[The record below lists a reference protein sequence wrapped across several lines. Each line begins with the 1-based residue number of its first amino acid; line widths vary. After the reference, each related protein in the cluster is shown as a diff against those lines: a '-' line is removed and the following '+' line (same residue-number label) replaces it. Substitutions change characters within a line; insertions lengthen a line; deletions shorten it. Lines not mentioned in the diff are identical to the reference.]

1 MAFQLLEAFDTADDE
16 VQEMLKKRLCKLTK
30 LSEKVRKS
38 TDKSHILTE
47 LKAIA
52 HDETIRTK
60 MNRQKF
66 LLPLN
71 EYVIDLRTQELIPMT
86 KYHLFDYECGA
97 NYVQL
102 TQEQEQYVRDYFMQI
117 FCNNE
122 QTMQCFLDIIKTNMA
137 GILTRFIY
145 FWVGTGRNGKSLL
158 LKIINKILDKTMDTI
173 SKDVILMKKSNSHL
187 STEFEKLDKL
197 RIGFITEL
205 SDTDVLNIDNIKKI
219 TGGDPI
225 DVRVICKTNETIYP
239 TLNIHAAMNELPSFK
254 GQDAIGDRLII
265 IPFNNKF
272 DVNIG
277 FEEEIMSRLDWIFSY
292 IVDHGRIMDTFET
305 SEEMQVAKEEYQED
319 NNSDNLAEFIES
331 KCEEGQ
337 TQTTNFMIA
346 YQDWL
351 KKMKRWE
358 KPMTTNTFSRRM
370 KKLGYENK
378 VLGTPAKRYYML
390 NVSF

>member
-1 MAFQLLEAFDTADDE
+1 LEAFDTADDE

-66 LLPLN
+66 LLPLS
-71 EYVIDLRTQELIPMT
+71 EYVIDLRLQELIPMT
-86 KYHLFDYECGA
+86 KDHLFDYECGA

-137 GILTRFIY
+137 GILTRYIY

-158 LKIINKILDKTMDTI
+158 LKIINKILDKAMDTI

-197 RIGFITEL
+197 RIGFVTEL
-205 SDTDVLNIDNIKKI
+205 SESDTLNIDNIKKI

-225 DVRVICKTNETIYP
+225 DVRGICKTNETIYP

-277 FEEEIMSRLDWIFSY
+277 FEEEIISRLDWIFSY
-292 IVDHGRIMDTFET
+292 IVNYGRIMDTFET

-319 NNSDNLAEFIES
+319 NNSDNLKEFIENR
-331 KCEEGQ
+331 CEEGQ
-337 TQTTNFMIA
+337 TQTSNFMIA

-370 KKLGYENK
+370 KKLGYETK
-378 VLGTPAKRYYML
+378 PQGTPSKRYYML
-390 NVSF
+390 KVCYVDN